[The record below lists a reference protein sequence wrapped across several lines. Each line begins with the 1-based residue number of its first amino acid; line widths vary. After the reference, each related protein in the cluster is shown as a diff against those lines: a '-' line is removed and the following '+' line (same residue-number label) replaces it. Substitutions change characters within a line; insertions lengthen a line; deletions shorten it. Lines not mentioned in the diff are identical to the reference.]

1 MYIYIYT
8 HTCNDCF
15 LNGIIF
21 KILHSIF
28 SQICSIHGHIYPLY
42 GPPISIHVFSI
53 TVHHSIVSMW
63 HQYCVKICSDWPPKS
78 SEKRLKE
85 EYLLFFFFFLGP
97 HLCHMEVPRL
107 GVKLELQLQAYTTDI
122 ATPDPSHVCNSCCS
136 LWQCQ
141 ILDLMSKARDRTHI
155 LMDTSLAFNL
165 LSRNRNSKGKEFI
178 SWLPPCKFAS
188 PGCVPQLKA
197 LLPWRFPLLYF
208 PSELLQILF
217 LDPGRVTALFL
228 LKLVYW
234 NSSCGFP
241 TYLLYF

>member
-85 EYLLFFFFFLGP
+85 EYLLFFFLFRATPVSYGSSQARGQIGAAAAGLYHRHSNSRSKP
-97 HLCHMEVPRL
+97 C
-107 GVKLELQLQAYTTDI
+107 LQLMLQLVAM
-122 ATPDPSHVCNSCCS
+122 PDPWPNE
-136 LWQCQ
+136 QGQ
-141 ILDLMSKARDRTHI
+141 
-155 LMDTSLAFNL
+155 
-165 LSRNRNSKGKEFI
+165 G
-178 SWLPPCKFAS
+178 
-188 PGCVPQLKA
+188 
-197 LLPWRFPLLYF
+197 
-208 PSELLQILF
+208 
-217 LDPGRVTALFL
+217 
-228 LKLVYW
+228 
-234 NSSCGFP
+234 
-241 TYLLYF
+241 